1 MRYLL
6 QEEKEKM
13 QELIATKKEVAYKDI
28 CIHLGWE
35 VLVGSHR
42 VTRLKLLKDN
52 YEMKEIRGN
61 RPNDLKYII
70 IREKENSESKRGRI
84 LDTQK
89 EIQEKNKIKEQK
101 RLEKQKLEEEKIE
114 RKKLREQRKTEEE
127 IKKQYKMQKK
137 LEKQLEQQKLEKQK
151 KIKETMKMR
160 EEYKRIGKLEKSY
173 IVDHLIN
180 KRFAKYID
188 KIILDTLIENKGQYT
203 SSFIH
208 MYKKLIRIDMYH
220 LNYLMQKEVIKDI
233 EKHSIITYN
242 DIKNFTFDVSMT
254 MNKIFECALCRLH
267 KRDFIDYNFNFYIKR
282 DIEVDK
288 NKKQFDFD
296 FTNEELILITD
307 VETRDKIIEIE
318 DKNKKFYKDLQVLK
332 NFEKYK
338 NDVINDIDT
347 QGIVHK
353 YTTDKIK
360 SYFKVVI
367 LTQKQ
372 YNREYRVNK
381 VTLKEYK
388 NNLRDE
394 IIKCIFNSIEKMF
407 KEYIITDIQKSIK
420 LDLLQILINGEVDVE
435 MLIEKYKRK

>member
-13 QELIATKKEVAYKDI
+13 QELITTKKEVAYKDI

-42 VTRLKLLKDN
+42 VTRLKLLKDS
-52 YEMKEIRGN
+52 YEMQEIRGD

-70 IREKENSESKRGRI
+70 IREKENSESKRGRR

-89 EIQEKNKIKEQK
+89 EIQKKKKIREQK
-101 RLEKQKLEEEKIE
+101 KLEKQKLEEEKSKRRIV
-114 RKKLREQRKTEEE
+114 REQKRAEKE
-127 IKKQYKMQKK
+127 IKKQEKEQKK
-137 LEKQLEQQKLEKQK
+137 LEKEIQQQKLEKQK

-160 EEYKRIGKLEKSY
+160 EEYKKIGKLEKSY

-233 EKHSIITYN
+233 EKYSIITYN

-254 MNKIFECALCRLH
+254 MNKICECALCRLH
-267 KRDFIDYNFNFYIKR
+267 KRDFINYDFNFYIKR

-307 VETRDKIIEIE
+307 IETRNKIIEIE

-367 LTQKQ
+367 LTQRQ
-372 YNREYRVNK
+372 YNREYRVNEN
-381 VTLKEYK
+381 TLREYK

-394 IIKCIFNSIEKMF
+394 IIRCITSSIEKMS